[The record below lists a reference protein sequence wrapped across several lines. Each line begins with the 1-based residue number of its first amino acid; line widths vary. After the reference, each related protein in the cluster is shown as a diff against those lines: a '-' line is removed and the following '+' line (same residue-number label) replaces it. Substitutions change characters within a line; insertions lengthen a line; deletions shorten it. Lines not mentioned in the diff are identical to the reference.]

1 METIFTYHPYLL
13 TKAYLFN
20 QRGVM
25 LKKIIIIAIIVATIG
40 AVLFFA
46 IDGSANKE
54 QPYKTVTVEKGSIID
69 KALAVGRIEPK
80 QEISVKSKIPGI
92 VKKIYVD
99 VGDYVNAG
107 DPLIDVAPDPTPIE
121 LTQAKRDVQLRQVAY
136 DNSKR
141 DMERAEPLLE
151 KNGITPQELDAK
163 KTVCEEA
170 RLHLELAKEKL
181 SLIESGKITTLGAE
195 VDNIIKSPFTGTV
208 LSRMVEEGDPIV
220 PLTSYQA
227 GTDLM
232 TMAKMDDLI
241 FKGNVDE
248 IDVGKIK
255 EGMAVEIEIGA
266 LSSKGKIAGILK
278 KISPKAHREE
288 GSTLFEV
295 EIVITDGDNNF
306 LRAGYSA
313 NADIIIT
320 KKEDIIL
327 IPERLLTTRD
337 SVHYVEVEDTL
348 KTVTEREVSI
358 GLSDGINIEIT
369 GGLDTGEVIVERPP
383 REIEVWD

>member
-1 METIFTYHPYLL
+1 MF
-13 TKAYLFN
+13 
-20 QRGVM
+20 
-25 LKKIIIIAIIVATIG
+25 KKIILTVIALAVVG

-46 IDGSANKE
+46 IDGSASKE

-92 VKKIYVD
+92 VRKIYVD
-99 VGDYVNAG
+99 VGDQVKVG
-107 DPLIDVAPDPTPIE
+107 DPLLDIAPDPTPIE
-121 LTQAKRDVQLRQVAY
+121 LTQAKREVQLRQVSY
-136 DNSKR
+136 DNAKR

-181 SLIESGKITTLGAE
+181 SLIESGKITTLGSE

-248 IDVGKIK
+248 IDVGKVK

-266 LSSKGKIAGILK
+266 LSNKGRIHGILK
-278 KISPKAHREE
+278 KISPKAHKEE

-295 EIVITDGDNNF
+295 EIEITDSNNTY

-313 NADIIIT
+313 NADIMIL

-327 IPERLLTTRD
+327 IPERLITTRD
-337 SVHYVEVEDTL
+337 SVSYVEIEDSL
-348 KTVTEREVSI
+348 KVITEREVI
-358 GLSDGINIEIT
+358 TGLSDGINIEIIN
-369 GGLDTGEVIVERPP
+369 GLDTGEVLVERPP
-383 REIEVWD
+383 RDIEVWD